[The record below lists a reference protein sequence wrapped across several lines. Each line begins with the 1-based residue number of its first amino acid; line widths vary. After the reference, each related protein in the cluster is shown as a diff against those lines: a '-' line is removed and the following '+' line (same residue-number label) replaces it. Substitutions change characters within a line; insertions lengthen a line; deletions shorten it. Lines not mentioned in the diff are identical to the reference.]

1 MMSELQNFT
10 CAVAPVRARDQYCFG
25 ILVNVVLVACESN
38 AKCRLKIGLENK
50 GVDIPELIVVN
61 L

>member
-1 MMSELQNFT
+1 MSEPRNYT
-10 CAVAPVRARDQYCFG
+10 CVVAPVRARDQYCFG

-38 AKCRLKIGLENK
+38 AKCGLKIGLENK
-50 GVDIPELIVVN
+50 GADISELIVVN